1 MNEQPTDE
9 ELDLL
14 PGGDFIAP
22 DVSPEAR
29 EFISRCRQLIYS
41 EEFTP
46 IVKQALTG
54 AGSLAESIAPVLM
67 EVISRAQDKIGPLSD
82 EDMQAVAAHLAG
94 TLVSTAKILGDPE
107 AENAQEA
114 VEDILGLMDELAAGG
129 EVPPEEM
136 EAPEPQEQAPA
147 RALGQLA

>member
-1 MNEQPTDE
+1 MNEPTDE

-22 DVSPEAR
+22 DVTPEAR
-29 EFISRCRQLIYS
+29 DFISKCRQLMYS

-46 IVKQALTG
+46 IVKQSLTG
-54 AGSLAESIAPVLM
+54 AGSLAESAAPVIM
-67 EVISRAQDKIGPLSD
+67 ELISRAQDKMGPLSD
-82 EDMQAVAAHLAG
+82 EDLQAVATHLAG

-114 VEDILGLMDELAAGG
+114 VEAIVGLIGELGEGQEAQG
-129 EVPPEEM
+129 EQEM
-136 EAPEPQEQAPA
+136 PQEAQEPGPP
-147 RALGQLA
+147 LGQFA